1 MRVGIAIF
9 VSEHEILLDS
19 LQSLFLFQNMK
30 SLHESRNRGR
40 NNFVAAAV
48 AAAAAAN
55 SSAAAAVAS
64 DIEKDVGGKLVR
76 YFLF

>member
-1 MRVGIAIF
+1 
-9 VSEHEILLDS
+9 
-19 LQSLFLFQNMK
+19 MK

-76 YFLF
+76 KFLF